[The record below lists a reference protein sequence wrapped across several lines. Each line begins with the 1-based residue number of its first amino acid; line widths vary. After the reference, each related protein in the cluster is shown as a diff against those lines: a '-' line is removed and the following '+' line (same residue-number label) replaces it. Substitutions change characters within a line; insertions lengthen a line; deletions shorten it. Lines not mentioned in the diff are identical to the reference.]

1 MKRFLSIITFLALVL
16 MCQSI
21 PAHAQKAGKSP
32 AVRFLEANEDVK
44 GADLMEIEGLM
55 MRVAK
60 LKLKKTP
67 AVAIMDNLERF
78 YMFTFE
84 KNRKAEEKAFVA
96 GAEKMLKAYTIAS
109 EIKDNI
115 SHTAI
120 YLDELDG
127 NVYHEIVMLVTWP
140 NVSMMVFQGNFTE
153 ESLRQMEEISKKQRA
168 EGKGGLSGI

>member
-16 MCQSI
+16 MCQCFS
-21 PAHAQKAGKSP
+21 AHAKNGNSR
-32 AVRFLEANEDVK
+32 AVQFLEAKEGVK
-44 GADLMEIEGLM
+44 GSKYMDIHGFM
-55 MRVAK
+55 MKVAK
-60 LKLKKTP
+60 AKIKKTP

-127 NVYHEIVMLVTWP
+127 NVYHEIIMLVTWP
-140 NVSMMVFQGNFTE
+140 TVNMMVFQGNFTE
-153 ESLRQMEEISKKQRA
+153 ASLRKMEEISKKQRA
-168 EGKGGLSGI
+168 EGKGGLSEI